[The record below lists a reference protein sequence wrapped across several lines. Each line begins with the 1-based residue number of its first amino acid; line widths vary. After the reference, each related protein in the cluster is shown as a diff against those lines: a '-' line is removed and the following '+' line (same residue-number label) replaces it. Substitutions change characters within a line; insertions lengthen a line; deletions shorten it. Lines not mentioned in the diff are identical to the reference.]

1 VDNLRRWGRR
11 RRPKWLERNRVPKH
25 IASMRGSEVEC
36 PWCGA
41 WYRRIEVTSMKD
53 EPGGY
58 ECLLCDQPLESFS
71 GETYVA
77 YRLTVQP
84 MKTFKY
90 DPETPRAP

>member
-1 VDNLRRWGRR
+1 MRR
-11 RRPKWLERNRVPKH
+11 
-25 IASMRGSEVEC
+25 SEVEC

-84 MKTFKY
+84 MKAFKY
-90 DPETPRAP
+90 DPETP